1 MATEI
6 AAQKKQYKYWREKL
20 LPFFQR
26 RAGSLARAL
35 LPVLKL

>member
-20 LPFFQR
+20 FFQR